1 MKNKIQS
8 AFDMEKQQLEK
19 IAAEIERQIKKL
31 EEVPRYFGEDI
42 TEQALDERREQAR
55 KNLRIAEEEPF
66 FGRLDFNVEGNDQ
79 PDEIYIGKVG
89 VSKEASNDLMV
100 IDWRAPVASLFY
112 SYSGGEEEIYYI
124 SPEGKIEGDIHLKRN
139 VVIRKQKLQRV
150 VDTYVKGITEAGG
163 TDEFLLY
170 RLGDRK
176 DNRLRDIVST
186 IQAEQ
191 NHIIRAEKNQ
201 PLIIQGVAG
210 SGKTTVALHRLA
222 YLLYHYRD
230 HLSANQMIIFAPNRM
245 FLDYISNVLPELGV
259 GGIQQTTFNEWAVEV
274 QEEQI
279 TVSDGRDELESI
291 FSSRSNGA
299 IMTRES
305 GRLKGSLAYKSVIE
319 DALDDFEKKMIPA
332 SDLKLWDGCVL
343 SASSIKKWN
352 EEQRHFPIAMR
363 RNRILKRLKSW
374 AKQKVNEMLPHERK
388 ERKKTADKQMKAY
401 MKAWPDHSAFT
412 FYKELYKKT
421 RIQDFARPLQD
432 YLPAEIIADTRKR
445 MNKREVT
452 AEDLPALIWIHQ
464 KLSGMDKQ
472 FIYQHLVIDEAQ
484 DFSPFHIEVLK
495 SYVREDSFTI
505 LGDISQGI
513 HSYRGIEKWQEFIDV
528 FGEGNSKYVQME
540 RSYRSTLEII
550 EYANR
555 ILQNMRHTSGLAKP
569 VFRSGEPVRE
579 IKVNKTER
587 MEKVLSILERIQ
599 RSGAHSIALVGR
611 TAKNCAEIHERLMD
625 EGVEASLITADQT
638 GYQGGIS
645 VIPVYLTKGLE
656 FDAVM
661 MLDTDPSNYQFND
674 EDAKLLYVGCTR
686 ALHQL
691 WVLYENELTPLFR
704 TKLNL

>member
-1 MKNKIQS
+1 MQS
-8 AFDMEKQQLEK
+8 AFDVEKQQLEK
-19 IAAEIERQIKKL
+19 IAAEIESQKKKL
-31 EEVPRYFGEDI
+31 EKVPRYFGEDI

-66 FGRLDFNVEGNDQ
+66 FGRLDFNVGGKDQ
-79 PDEIYIGKVG
+79 LDEIYIGKVG

-139 VVIRKQKLQRV
+139 AVIRKQKLQRV
-150 VDTYVKGITEAGG
+150 VDTYVKGSTEAGG

-191 NHIIRAEKNQ
+191 NDIIRAEKSQ

-274 QEEQI
+274 LVEQV
-279 TVSDGRDELESI
+279 TVSDGRDDLESI
-291 FSSRSNGA
+291 FSSRSKGA

-305 GRLKGSLAYKSVIE
+305 GRLKGSLAYKAVIE
-319 DALDDFEKKMIPA
+319 EALDDFKKKMIPD
-332 SDLKLWDGCVL
+332 SDLELWDGCVL
-343 SASSIKKWN
+343 STSFIKKWN
-352 EEQRHFPIAMR
+352 EEQKHFPIAMR

-374 AKQKVNEMLPHERK
+374 SKQQVDEMLPHERK
-388 ERKKTADKQMKAY
+388 ERKKTADKQIKAY
-401 MKAWPDHSAFT
+401 MKAWPDYSAFT

-445 MNKREVT
+445 MNKREVS

-464 KLSGMDKQ
+464 TLFGMDKQ

-495 SYVREDSFTI
+495 SNVREDSFTI
-505 LGDISQGI
+505 LGDVSQGI

-528 FGEGNSKYVQME
+528 FGEGKMKYVQME

-555 ILQNMRHTSGLAKP
+555 ILQNMRNTSGLAKP

-599 RSGAHSIALVGR
+599 SSGAHSIALVGR
-611 TAKNCAEIHERLMD
+611 TAKNCTEVHEKLN
-625 EGVEASLITADQT
+625 EKGIEVSLITADQT

-656 FDAVM
+656 FDAVL
-661 MLDTDPSNYQFND
+661 MLDTDPINYQFND

-691 WVLYENELTPLFR
+691 WVLYESELTPLVR

>member
-1 MKNKIQS
+1 MQS

-19 IAAEIERQIKKL
+19 IAAEIESQIKKL

-124 SPEGKIEGDIHLKRN
+124 SPEGKVEGDIQLKRN
-139 VVIRKQKLQRV
+139 VVIRKQQLQRV
-150 VDTYVKGITEAGG
+150 VDTYVKGSTEAGG

-230 HLSANQMIIFAPNRM
+230 HLSANRMIIFAPNRM

-259 GGIQQTTFNEWAVEV
+259 GGIQQNTFNEWAVEV
-274 QEEQI
+274 LGEQM
-279 TVSDGRDELESI
+279 TVSDGSGELESI
-291 FSSRSNGA
+291 FSSRSTVA
-299 IMTRES
+299 IIARES
-305 GRLKGSLAYKSVIE
+305 GRLKGSLAYKDVIE
-319 DALDDFEKKMIPA
+319 EALDDFEKKMIPD

-343 SASSIKKWN
+343 SVSFIKKWN

-363 RNRILKRLKSW
+363 RNRILNRLKSW
-374 AKQKVNEMLPHERK
+374 AKQQVEEMLPHERK
-388 ERKKTADKQMKAY
+388 ERKKTADKQIKTY

-412 FYKELYKKT
+412 FYKELYKKKT
-421 RIQDFARPLQD
+421 IQDFARPFQD
-432 YLPAEIIADTRKR
+432 FLSAEIIEDTRKR
-445 MNKREVT
+445 MNKREVS

-495 SYVREDSFTI
+495 SNVREDSFTI
-505 LGDISQGI
+505 LGDVSQGI

-528 FGEGNSKYVQME
+528 FGEGNSNYVQME

-579 IKVNKTER
+579 IKVTKTER
-587 MEKVLSILERIQ
+587 MKKVLSILERIQ
-599 RSGAHSIALVGR
+599 SSGAQSIAIVGR
-611 TAKNCAEIHERLMD
+611 TAKICAEIHERLMD
-625 EGVEASLITADQT
+625 EGIKASLITADQT

-656 FDAVM
+656 FDAVLI
-661 MLDTDPSNYQFND
+661 LDTDPSNYQFND

-691 WVLYENELTPLFR
+691 WVLYENELTPLVR